1 MRRTDPRCAKQPAA
15 ASRGQQIHNRK
26 LRKSCKRGIG
36 NETAS
41 IDYLKLPS
49 LGASCGEDLSRIPAI
64 PSHQDLVV
72 TSSSSCHTKTPI
84 LPHNASYAN
93 RNQCKAALTR
103 KPHSSPSRAAAAWT
117 PRRHHATVVS
127 PSLTP
132 TIIKLSSQLSRFP
145 VQIPT
150 LSQQPHRTTD
160 EPNEANEQT
169 SPPPPSQRQQRQ
181 QPSLHSQSRFSTSSG
196 SSHTLRRTR
205 RLRLSN
211 RPSSAAIPA
220 RLPRSLPATGSIE
233 GSTTPPS
240 SSQQYAPGSSH
251 WPRRTTN
258 ISKHTAEAILYAL
271 EAIRGDPEGRLGS
284 PVVTP
289 SQGGPQQWKPRSF
302 TRDLA
307 EENATMS
314 NLANPESGSR
324 TQNGG
329 SRAAGLSS
337 PAVPVPPYAVEGSPG
352 RVRTPTEIMRE
363 RRERVAKKK
372 EKEENDRRQAQEEE
386 EQRRALED
394 DQRRLQAEN
403 RRRAQEENAR
413 LERNPAAAAAAGEEP
428 SGDRTSVR
436 RSRGESSRRIGSDPT
451 QQTTEKRPVDRTSVG
466 SSRANPPATA
476 QPLTY
481 QPSSG
486 RPERR
491 TEGPRDSDP
500 ISIQQP
506 RARTNRRATISTG
519 EPRPVESRTVQT
531 NRAVSGAPRVPGST
545 EANPPQTRPSSKV
558 AGTSSGPQQIRGQL
572 PPPEQPS
579 GAEESAQSSQ
589 QRSNKS
595 SFPHAF
601 ERWEQLSAQWEGL
614 TSFWIRRL
622 QQSQDELDKGSL
634 NQQLARQVTD
644 LSAAGANLFHAVVE
658 LQRLRASSERKF
670 QRWFFET
677 RADQERSRE
686 IQAKLEEQLRNE
698 RQINMQTAA
707 NHVAR
712 QNDKEIKD
720 AYAAK
725 NTADV
730 QVREMRR
737 ELAISKDEAR
747 RAWEELG
754 RMVQDERDR
763 TISLKNGEPTLVGGV
778 QVVPMSLGG
787 VSRQASTNQPPGT
800 TSNSSSRQH
809 VSAQREADE
818 PGYTRFDAAR
828 SETDTDPFTEGG
840 GRPPQVREDPN
851 LPTSNESYLYQT
863 SNSSSAAV
871 QAARAATQNAP
882 HPSNGSGTRT
892 TTTTTTNSGSNAGG
906 TYLRYGPEGS
916 ARTTN
921 QTTPSSFY
929 QHEGSS
935 LHPDDRGQPTG
946 ISEGDDRSYVP
957 SVEDTLSDDFEL
969 DSNGEVVRDT
979 QGRPIISRHGTGP
992 GSEDS
997 DEYNVQEQL
1006 EREQM
1011 YGRSYG
1017 SGMPGVEYGHGPTT
1031 AAGAG
1036 RQPDY
1041 SGQGYGS
1048 GWEAMPRH
1056 HHPTRLS
1063 DVLEEDERS
1072 RTSPSRASERSRG
1085 IR

>member
-1 MRRTDPRCAKQPAA
+1 
-15 ASRGQQIHNRK
+15 
-26 LRKSCKRGIG
+26 
-36 NETAS
+36 
-41 IDYLKLPS
+41 
-49 LGASCGEDLSRIPAI
+49 
-64 PSHQDLVV
+64 
-72 TSSSSCHTKTPI
+72 
-84 LPHNASYAN
+84 
-93 RNQCKAALTR
+93 
-103 KPHSSPSRAAAAWT
+103 
-117 PRRHHATVVS
+117 
-127 PSLTP
+127 
-132 TIIKLSSQLSRFP
+132 
-145 VQIPT
+145 
-150 LSQQPHRTTD
+150 
-160 EPNEANEQT
+160 
-169 SPPPPSQRQQRQ
+169 
-181 QPSLHSQSRFSTSSG
+181 
-196 SSHTLRRTR
+196 
-205 RLRLSN
+205 
-211 RPSSAAIPA
+211 
-220 RLPRSLPATGSIE
+220 
-233 GSTTPPS
+233 
-240 SSQQYAPGSSH
+240 
-251 WPRRTTN
+251 
-258 ISKHTAEAILYAL
+258 
-271 EAIRGDPEGRLGS
+271 
-284 PVVTP
+284 
-289 SQGGPQQWKPRSF
+289 
-302 TRDLA
+302 
-307 EENATMS
+307 MS
-314 NLANPESGSR
+314 NLAGPEGSGR
-324 TQNGG
+324 TQNGS
-329 SRAAGLSS
+329 SRAAGLST
-337 PAVPVPPYAVEGSPG
+337 PAVPVPPYAEGSPN

-363 RRERVAKKK
+363 RRERVAKRK

-386 EQRRALED
+386 EQRKALEE

-403 RRRAQEENAR
+403 RRRAQEENAS
-413 LERNPAAAAAAGEEP
+413 LERDSAAAGGE
-428 SGDRTSVR
+428 VR
-436 RSRGESSRRIGSDPT
+436 RSRGESSRRPGSDPT
-451 QQTTEKRPVDRTSVG
+451 QQTIERRSADRG
-466 SSRANPPATA
+466 SGGSTRANIPATA
-476 QPLTY
+476 QPAAY
-481 QPSSG
+481 QASSG

-491 TEGPRDSDP
+491 PDGARDGDP
-500 ISIQQP
+500 ASIQQP
-506 RARTNRRATISTG
+506 RARTSRRNTLSTG
-519 EPRPVESRTVQT
+519 EPRPVETRTVQAP
-531 NRAVSGAPRVPGST
+531 RAVSGAARVPGST
-545 EANPPQTRPSSKV
+545 EANPPQTRQSSKV
-558 AGTSSGPQQIRGQL
+558 AATPSGPQQNRGQQ
-572 PPPEQPS
+572 PPTPDQPS
-579 GAEESAQSSQ
+579 GAEDSAQGFH

-677 RADQERSRE
+677 RAEQERSRE

-698 RQINMQTAA
+698 RQVNMQTAA
-707 NHVAR
+707 NNVAK
-712 QNDKEIKD
+712 QNDKEIKE

-725 NTADV
+725 ATADV

-763 TISLKNGEPTLVGGV
+763 TTSLKNGEPTLVGGV

-787 VSRQASTNQPPGT
+787 VSRQASTNQPPAT
-800 TSNSSSRQH
+800 TSNSSSRQQG
-809 VSAQREADE
+809 SAQREADE
-818 PGYTRFDAAR
+818 PGYTRYDAAR

-840 GRPPQVREDPN
+840 GRLPQVREDPN
-851 LPTSNESYLYQT
+851 LPTSNQSYLYQT

-871 QAARAATQNAP
+871 QAARAATQNP
-882 HPSNGSGTRT
+882 PRPSNGSATRT
-892 TTTTTTNSGSNAGG
+892 TTTTTTNSGSGAGG

-935 LHPDDRGQPTG
+935 LHPDDRGQPSG

-969 DSNGEVVRDT
+969 DSNGEVARDAH
-979 QGRPIISRHGTGP
+979 GRPIVSRRGTGP